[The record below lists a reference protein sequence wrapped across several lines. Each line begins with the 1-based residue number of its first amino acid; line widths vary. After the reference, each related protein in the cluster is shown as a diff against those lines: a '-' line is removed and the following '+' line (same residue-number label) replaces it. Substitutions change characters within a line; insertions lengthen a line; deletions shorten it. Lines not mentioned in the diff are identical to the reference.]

1 MQRNLNQR
9 ISPQRH
15 ESRPHPWE
23 RPAQRDNQSGF
34 TLIETMIAI
43 IILSFGLLAL
53 ASGFTQGMIFMSSS
67 HQHRIA
73 KEKASEAI
81 ESVSTARD
89 TRVLSWAQIRNT
101 GNSGIFL
108 DGPQPVKTPGP
119 DGLVNTSDDGPIESA
134 TLPGPDGIM
143 GTGDDLVVPLAGF
156 TREIEIRDIAP
167 NLRQIRV
174 IVRYQMGHLSREYTL
189 TSYIS
194 SFA

>member
-1 MQRNLNQR
+1 MVIDRMVIDR
-9 ISPQRH
+9 
-15 ESRPHPWE
+15 RPSK
-23 RPAQRDNQSGF
+23 NQSGF

-53 ASGFTQGMIFMSSS
+53 ASGFTQGMIYMSSS

-81 ESVSTARD
+81 ESVNTARD
-89 TRVLSWAQIRNT
+89 TRVLAWAQIRNVS
-101 GNSGIFL
+101 NSGIFL
-108 DGPQPVKTPGP
+108 DGPRPVNAPGL
-119 DGLVNTSDDGPIESA
+119 DGLVNTSDDGSLESA
-134 TLPGPDGIM
+134 TLPGPG
-143 GTGDDLVVPLAGF
+143 GTMDTGQNLVAPLTGF
-156 TREIEIRDIAP
+156 TREIEIRDVAP

-174 IVRYQMGHLSREYTL
+174 IVRYETGHLTREYTL